1 MDPETIHRRR
11 WIILAIMSLSLVITL
26 LNNVTVNVA
35 LPELSKE
42 LGADNTELQWIMDAY
57 VIVFGGLLLVMGA
70 VGDRFGRKPAL
81 LAGLAIVGMVSAFT
95 AQYATTSEQ
104 VIGARALMGL
114 GAALVMPATL
124 SVIVVVFP
132 PEERGKAVGVWVG
145 MAGVGAPI
153 GLLVGGWAVENFD
166 WRAVFWINPPIIAL
180 AMVLSMLIV
189 PNSRDEGDTPM
200 DPVGGALSVGA
211 LGFVLFAIIEG
222 PSLGWTSAEVLTL
235 GFTGVVLS
243 FLFVW
248 WERKTE
254 HPMLPIDFFQNRG
267 FTLGLVAISL
277 AFFVMFSFM
286 FTQMLHF
293 QLVRERSALEAAL
306 RFLPLPL
313 GLMPSAANSD
323 RLCERFGSNNIVSL
337 GLAIIG
343 AAMVIFTTVGVGTP
357 YWTLAVIFFLV
368 GVGMGLTMAPSTT
381 MVMDSIP
388 HDKAGVG
395 SATNDAS
402 REVGG
407 AFGIAIVGSAVN
419 EIYQREMSVPAGL
432 ESNSALIS
440 ESFPAAIRIGNEL
453 LAQGN
458 LIGAELIENAQL
470 AFVEG
475 MTGAAAISAITA
487 FVNAV
492 LVKLYMPIGVAKDSG
507 DALA

>member
-11 WIILAIMSLSLVITL
+11 WLILGIMSLSLVITL

-70 VGDRFGRKPAL
+70 FGDRFGRKHAL
-81 LAGLAIVGMVSAFT
+81 LVGLAIVGLVSALT

-132 PEERGKAVGVWVG
+132 PEERGKAVGIWVG

-180 AMVLSMLIV
+180 AMALSILLV
-189 PNSRDEGDTPM
+189 PNSRDIAGSPM
-200 DPVGGALSVGA
+200 DPIGGALSVGA

-222 PSLGWTSAEVLTL
+222 PSLGWRSVEVLAL
-235 GFTGVVLS
+235 GAMGVVLLC
-243 FLFVW
+243 LFVW
-248 WERKTE
+248 WEKKAE
-254 HPMLPIDFFQNRG
+254 HPMLPIEFFQNRG
-267 FTLGLVAISL
+267 FSLGLIAISL

-323 RLCERFGSNNIVSL
+323 RLCEKFGSNNVVSF
-337 GLAIIG
+337 GLAVIG
-343 AAMVIFTTVGVGTP
+343 TAMLIFTTVGVGTP
-357 YWTLAVIFFLV
+357 YWTLAVIFFMI

-381 MVMDSIP
+381 MVMDAIP

-395 SATNDAS
+395 SATNDAG

-419 EIYQREMSVPAGL
+419 EIYQNEMIVPAGL
-432 ESNSALIS
+432 EEQSALVS
-440 ESFPAAIRIGNEL
+440 ESFPAAIRIGNDL
-453 LAQGN
+453 LTQGN
-458 LIGAELIENAQL
+458 IIGTELIENAQY

-475 MTGAAAISAITA
+475 MTGAAAISAMVA
-487 FVNAV
+487 FVNSI
-492 LVKLYMPIGVAKDSG
+492 LVKLYMPRG
-507 DALA
+507 